1 MSSREFQVEREE
13 HANTVF
19 HESPCAMSQPQE
31 SPRSSR
37 SNSLK
42 PQSQIFLFPSRPKR
56 RTLSLPSKPI
66 IPPHIIIQGCHNNND
81 TQSEEEGKERSE
93 VKKENMAWYTPLVGL
108 SCSLAVYFL
117 ACALTYYSSRWPFF
131 LYVPGHQ
138 TKRAADKKKHWVLQ
152 CNHWY
157 LSTFVILNLF
167 GDLFVSPPGLGPQK
181 LLWCFCCQMIS
192 QSRCFHNQDVMDGRD
207 KRD

>member
-1 MSSREFQVEREE
+1 MFRWKQNELCIGLIQGTLCCLLLRNKRLFKVNCCLLLDIQVLQ
-13 HANTVF
+13 NCQLFLIFNQTVF

-81 TQSEEEGKERSE
+81 TQSEEEEKERSE

-117 ACALTYYSSRWPFF
+117 ACALTYYSSR
-131 LYVPGHQ
+131 
-138 TKRAADKKKHWVLQ
+138 
-152 CNHWY
+152 
-157 LSTFVILNLF
+157 
-167 GDLFVSPPGLGPQK
+167 
-181 LLWCFCCQMIS
+181 
-192 QSRCFHNQDVMDGRD
+192 
-207 KRD
+207 

>member
-81 TQSEEEGKERSE
+81 TQSEEEEKERSE

-108 SCSLAVYFL
+108 SCSLVVYFL
-117 ACALTYYSSRWPFF
+117 ACALTYYSSRWHFF
-131 LYVPGHQ
+131 YTCLDIKRNERRIRRSTVPCSATILVNVCHSWSIQWSLRLPTRPGSPKII
-138 TKRAADKKKHWVLQ
+138 TVRL
-152 CNHWY
+152 
-157 LSTFVILNLF
+157 LSHDQPIEMF
-167 GDLFVSPPGLGPQK
+167 S
-181 LLWCFCCQMIS
+181 
-192 QSRCFHNQDVMDGRD
+192 
-207 KRD
+207 

>member
-1 MSSREFQVEREE
+1 MSSREFQVELEE

-81 TQSEEEGKERSE
+81 TQSEEEEKERSE

-117 ACALTYYSSRWPFF
+117 ACALTYYSSRWQFF
-131 LYVPGHQ
+131 FYVPGHQ
-138 TKRAADKKKHWVLQ
+138 TKRAADKKKQRALQ
-152 CNHWY
+152 CNHTCQRLLFLI
-157 LSTFVILNLF
+157 LSVISS
-167 GDLFVSPPGLGPQK
+167 SPHQARVPKNYYGAFAVT
-181 LLWCFCCQMIS
+181 WS
-192 QSRCFHNQDVMDGRD
+192 ANRDVFII
-207 KRD
+207 KT

>member
-81 TQSEEEGKERSE
+81 TQSEEEEKERSE

-108 SCSLAVYFL
+108 SCSLVVYFL
-117 ACALTYYSSRWPFF
+117 ACALTYYSSRWQFF

-138 TKRAADKKKHWVLQ
+138 TKRAADKKKHSALQ
-152 CNHWY
+152 CNHTCQR
-157 LSTFVILNLF
+157 LSFLIYSVISSSPNQAWVPKNYYGAFSVTWSANRDVFLN
-167 GDLFVSPPGLGPQK
+167 K
-181 LLWCFCCQMIS
+181 T
-192 QSRCFHNQDVMDGRD
+192 
-207 KRD
+207 